1 MKINEIRNE
10 LLGEMYY
17 DIDHPS
23 GLKILIMPK
32 AGYTST
38 YAIFSTKYG
47 SIDTVIETKDGSFRE
62 IPEGTAHFLEH
73 KLFESEDLDA
83 FERFAKTGASANA
96 YTSFDRTGYLFSC
109 SANFKENLEILLD
122 FVQNPYFTQAT
133 VEKEQGIIGQEID
146 MYKDIPDWEVLFN
159 CLRNMYHKHPVRIDI
174 AGTQESIAQIT
185 ADTLYDCYNNFYNLN
200 NMVLAIAGNT
210 TVEEVLE
217 VADAVLRPVEGKM
230 AQRKLTDE
238 PREVLTDYCEKK
250 LSVATPQFILGFK
263 EEWDTP
269 ERTAKEEITMEILL
283 DMITGPSTDLYK
295 RLFDANLINHNFGFE
310 YFTGFGYS
318 CVLFSGESNDPKK
331 VSEEIKKE
339 IKAFRENGFDEK
351 VFERTKKK
359 LYGRMIM
366 GMNDVDVLANNMAL
380 SYFAGENVFTDFET
394 YKTVTVE
401 DIKEMLDKTLDEKS
415 STLSVILP
423 NRGDLNE

>member
-1 MKINEIRNE
+1 MKINEIHNR
-10 LLGEMYY
+10 LLNEMYY

-32 AGYTST
+32 AGYSST
-38 YAIFSTKYG
+38 YAIFATKYG
-47 SIDTVIETKDGSFRE
+47 SIDTMIQMKDGSFRE

-109 SANFKENLEILLD
+109 SDKFSENLEILLD

-146 MYKDIPDWEVLFN
+146 MYKDVPDWEVMFN
-159 CLRNMYHKHPVRIDI
+159 CLRNMYHNLPVRIDI

-210 TVEEVLE
+210 SVEEVLE
-217 VADAVLRPVEGKM
+217 VADRMLKPVEGKM
-230 AQRKLTDE
+230 AERKIIDE
-238 PREVLTDYCEKK
+238 PREVIADYCEKK
-250 LSVATPQFILGFK
+250 LSVATPQFMIGFK

-283 DMITGPSTDLYK
+283 DMIAGPSSDLYR
-295 RLFDANLINHNFGFE
+295 RLFDAELINNNFGFE

-318 CVLFSGESNDPKK
+318 CVLFAGESNNPKA
-331 VSEEIKKE
+331 VSEEVKKE
-339 IKAFRENGFDEK
+339 IRMFRENGIDK
-351 VFERTKKK
+351 KAFERTKKK

-366 GMNDVDVLANNMAL
+366 GMNDVDGLANNMAV
-380 SYFAGENVFTDFET
+380 SYFAGEDVFTDFET
-394 YKTVTVE
+394 YKFVTVDDVTE
-401 DIKEMLDKTLDEKS
+401 ILSKTLDEEY

-423 NRGDLNE
+423 N

>member
-1 MKINEIRNE
+1 MKINEVHNS
-10 LLGEMYY
+10 LLNEMYY

-32 AGYTST
+32 AGYSST
-38 YAIFSTKYG
+38 YAIFATKYG
-47 SIDTVIETKDGSFRE
+47 SIDTMIQMKDGSFRE

-73 KLFESEDLDA
+73 KLFECEDLDA

-109 SANFKENLEILLD
+109 SDNFKENLEILLD

-146 MYKDIPDWEVLFN
+146 MYKDVPDWEVMFN
-159 CLRNMYHKHPVRIDI
+159 CLRNMYHNLPVRIDI

-185 ADTLYDCYNNFYNLN
+185 ADMLYDCYNNFYNLN

-210 TVEEVLE
+210 TVDEVLE
-217 VADAVLRPVEGKM
+217 VADRMLKPVEGKM
-230 AQRKLTDE
+230 AQRKLIDE
-238 PREVLTDYCEKK
+238 PREVISDYCEKK
-250 LSVATPQFILGFK
+250 LSVATPQFMIGFK

-283 DMITGPSTDLYK
+283 DMISGPSSDLYR
-295 RLFDANLINHNFGFE
+295 RLFESNLINNNFGFE

-318 CVLFSGESNDPKK
+318 CVLFAGESNDPKA
-331 VSEEIKKE
+331 VAEEVKKE
-339 IKAFRENGFDEK
+339 IRLFREKGIDVK
-351 VFERTKKK
+351 AFERTKKK

-366 GMNDVDVLANNMAL
+366 GMNDVDGLANNMAV
-380 SYFAGENVFTDFET
+380 SYFAGEDVFTDFET
-394 YKTVTVE
+394 YKFVTVDDVTE
-401 DIKEMLDKTLDEKS
+401 ILNKTLDEEY

-423 NRGDLNE
+423 N

>member
-32 AGYTST
+32 TGYAST
-38 YAIFSTKYG
+38 YAIFATKYG
-47 SIDTVIETKDGSFRE
+47 SIDTMIEMKYGSFRE

-109 SANFKENLEILLD
+109 SANFRQNLEILLD
-122 FVQNPYFTQAT
+122 FVQNPYFTQST

-146 MYKDIPDWEVLFN
+146 MYKDIPDWEVMFN
-159 CLRNMYHKHPVRIDI
+159 CLRNMYHNLPVRIDI

-185 ADTLYDCYNNFYNLN
+185 ADMLYDCYNNFYNLN
-200 NMVLAIAGNT
+200 NMVLAVAGNT

-217 VADAVLRPVEGKM
+217 VADAVLKPVEGKM
-230 AQRKLTDE
+230 AQRKIIEE
-238 PREVLTDYCEKK
+238 PREVISDYCEKK
-250 LSVATPQFILGFK
+250 LSVATPQFMLGFK

-283 DMITGPSTDLYK
+283 DMIAGPSTDLYK
-295 RLFDANLINHNFGFE
+295 RLFDANLINSNCGFE

-318 CVLFSGESNDPKK
+318 CVLFAGESNDPKK

-339 IKAFRENGFDEK
+339 IKHFRENGFDEK

-366 GMNDVDVLANNMAL
+366 GMNDVDGLANNMAL
-380 SYFAGENVFTDFET
+380 SYFAGENIFTDFET

-401 DIKEMLDKTLDEKS
+401 DINDMLNKTLDEKY
-415 STLSVILP
+415 STLSVIMP
-423 NRGDLNE
+423 N

>member
-1 MKINEIRNE
+1 MMKINEIRND
-10 LLGEMYY
+10 LLGEMYF

-38 YAIFSTKYG
+38 YAIFATKYG
-47 SIDTVIETKDGSFRE
+47 SIDTMIEAKDGSFRE

-146 MYKDIPDWEVLFN
+146 MYKDIPDWEVMFN
-159 CLRNMYHKHPVRIDI
+159 CLRNMYHNLPVRIDI

-185 ADTLYDCYNNFYNLN
+185 ADMLYDCYNNFYNLN

-217 VADAVLRPVEGKM
+217 VADRVLKPVEGKM
-230 AQRKLTDE
+230 AQRKVIEE
-238 PREVLTDYCEKK
+238 PREVLADYCEKK
-250 LSVATPQFILGFK
+250 LSVATPQFMLGFK

-283 DMITGPSTDLYK
+283 DMISGPSTDLYK
-295 RLFDANLINHNFGFE
+295 RLFDANLINNNFGFE

-318 CVLFSGESNDPKK
+318 CVLFAGESNDPKT
-331 VSEEIKKE
+331 VAEEIKNE
-339 IKAFRENGFDEK
+339 IKTFRENGFDEK

-366 GMNDVDVLANNMAL
+366 GMNDVDGLANNMAV
-380 SYFAGENVFTDFET
+380 SYFANEDVFTDFET
-394 YKTVTVE
+394 YKTVAVE
-401 DIKEMLDKTLDEKS
+401 DVREMLDKTLDERY

-423 NRGDLNE
+423 N